1 MDAIRNAA
9 IPATLA
15 AALLTVTSCKTPE
28 VQKPLPVVPEI
39 HEPITGLTESQ
50 VNFWNA
56 EKFAAIDGD
65 VAIKIDL
72 SDQIALFYK
81 SGELVGR
88 TRVATGIRGR
98 ATPTGNYHI
107 LEKKVKK
114 SSNLWGKIY
123 DAEGNL
129 TIRDADTRKDKVPEG
144 GRYVGAPMPYWMRF
158 TNTGI
163 GMHAGPIPRPGRPAS
178 HGCVRTNRKMVPL
191 FHNHAPLGTPVKI
204 VE

>member
-1 MDAIRNAA
+1 MDAHRIASA
-9 IPATLA
+9 STALA
-15 AALLTVTSCKTPE
+15 LSLVPLSGCKAPE
-28 VQKPLPVVPEI
+28 VQKPLPVVPET
-39 HEPITGLTESQ
+39 HDPVAGLPESQ
-50 VNFWNA
+50 VNFWNQ
-56 EKFAAIDGD
+56 EKHDAIPGD

-98 ATPTGNYHI
+98 ATPTGDYTV

-114 SSNLWGKIY
+114 SSNLWGKMY
-123 DAEGNL
+123 DAEGKVINS
-129 TIRDADTRKDKVPEG
+129 DADTRVDTVPEG
-144 GRYVGAPMPYWMRF
+144 GRFVGAPMPYWMRF

-178 HGCVRTNRKMVPL
+178 HGCVRTNRKMIPL
-191 FHNHAPLGTPVKI
+191 FHKHTPLGSPVKI